1 MGDKTEEGWERVK
14 KKWDNVFKTCMDV
27 WEDKIEDLKKK
38 GKAVLNTIEKEAT
51 KVWNKVE
58 RSPWFQDLESKG
70 KEIIDKANKMKDD
83 IINGAKST
91 AQNIVN
97 GAKSTAQNII
107 NGA

>member
-1 MGDKTEEGWERVK
+1 MIEKASNACKGLFFSLTIFIAYHWERVK

-58 RSPWFQDLESKG
+58 RSPWFQVSLFLCFQQC
-70 KEIIDKANKMKDD
+70 I
-83 IINGAKST
+83 ST
-91 AQNIVN
+91 SI
-97 GAKSTAQNII
+97 S
-107 NGA
+107 